1 MVEKYLKQSTI
12 LFIEDDEVL
21 LDAIT
26 TTLQN
31 TGITIIKAINGIEG
45 LAQYE
50 KLKDKIDLIVTDII
64 MPHMD
69 GLEMISKIR
78 ETNFEIPIVVASALD
93 NRETLQKVI
102 NLNIDGFVSKPI
114 VMQKLVATLEKALKP
129 IYYKKKLREKDI
141 FIFQQS
147 KFTAIGEMIGNIA
160 HQWRQPLN
168 SIGSLMMRL
177 EVSYDTG
184 NISKELI
191 YSTIEKTN
199 TILAHMSK
207 TIDDFRNF
215 FSPDKEKSL
224 FKLEEI
230 IQSIILLFT
239 IQLKQNNIE
248 IKIIGNQ
255 KLTLFGFPNELKQV
269 FINIISNS
277 RDAIIQ
283 NKIEKGKITIK
294 IKETKN
300 NICISIQDNAK
311 GIEKENIEKI
321 FDPYFTTKFKSQGTG
336 LGLYISKLIVEKS
349 MQGLLQVHNTKD
361 GASFMIKLPKNQNN
375 KLQYF

>member
-1 MVEKYLKQSTI
+1 MIEKYLKKSTI
-12 LFIEDDEVL
+12 LLIEDDEDL
-21 LDAIT
+21 LNNIT
-26 TTLQN
+26 TTLQSI
-31 TGITIIKAINGIEG
+31 GITVIKAVNGIDG
-45 LAQYE
+45 LTQYQTSKE
-50 KLKDKIDLIVTDII
+50 KIDIIVTDII

-69 GLEMISKIR
+69 GIEMISKIR
-78 ETNFEIPIVVASALD
+78 ETDFDIPIIVASALD
-93 NRETLQKVI
+93 NKETLQKII
-102 NLNIDGFVSKPI
+102 NLNIDGFINKPI
-114 VMQKLVATLEKALKP
+114 LIQKLLDTLEKALKP
-129 IYYKKKLREKDI
+129 VYYKRKLREKDL

-147 KFTAIGEMIGNIA
+147 KFTSIGEMIGNIA

-191 YSTIEKTN
+191 FSTIQKTN
-199 TILAHMSK
+199 TILEHMSK

-224 FKLEEI
+224 FKLEDI
-230 IQSIILLFT
+230 VQSIVLLFT

-248 IKIIGNQ
+248 IKTIGNQ
-255 KLTLFGFPNELKQV
+255 KLTIFGFSNELKQV

-283 NKIEKGKITIK
+283 HKIEKGEITIR
-294 IKETKN
+294 IKESKN

-311 GIEKENIEKI
+311 GINKEHIDKI

-336 LGLYISKLIVEKS
+336 LGLYISKLIIEKS
-349 MQGLLQVHNTKD
+349 MNGILQVSNTKK
-361 GASFMIKLPKNQNN
+361 GACFLIKLPKD
-375 KLQYF
+375 